1 MKLNTASD
9 YTKKLIDLL
18 VQIEGLERDRMSNDG
33 KILFDK
39 IWTHLRLPTYDQIQ
53 NHDDVIATDIDENGA
68 LNEEE

>member
-18 VQIEGLERDRMSNDG
+18 VQLEGLERDKMSNDG
-33 KILFDK
+33 KMLFDK

-53 NHDDVIATDIDENGA
+53 NYDDVTAADFDENGA

>member
-1 MKLNTASD
+1 
-9 YTKKLIDLL
+9 
-18 VQIEGLERDRMSNDG
+18 MSNDG

-53 NHDDVIATDIDENGA
+53 NYDDVTAADFDENGA